1 MSYTKNKTTPE
12 QATKLLSKDFPE
24 IKELVK
30 NYGVCKLS
38 WRKDRNTHFASLVET
53 ICHQQLAGK
62 AARTIHG
69 KVLIALGNVVTP
81 ESLLEIEDIDL
92 REAGLSQN
100 KLLSMKS
107 LTDHVLSKKLKLNRI
122 GSYDDEEIIN
132 QLIQVRGIGRWSA
145 QMFLMDKL
153 QRIDIWPCGDFGVR
167 AGAKYLFEL
176 NEMPTEKQMINMAD
190 KYKPYRSVIAWYC
203 WKLADD
209 NK

>member
-38 WRKDRNTHFASLVET
+38 WRKDRNT
-53 ICHQQLAGK
+53 
-62 AARTIHG
+62 
-69 KVLIALGNVVTP
+69 
-81 ESLLEIEDIDL
+81 
-92 REAGLSQN
+92 QN